1 MAYAFPVDVERIAQ
15 VIEENITPAGRKKAS
30 FLIVQDDI
38 AAGKFTVN
46 TFFFLKNCGRKVTKA
61 VDLDILY
68 QSFEYSAKQKANS

>member
-1 MAYAFPVDVERIAQ
+1 MAYAFPIDVERTAK
-15 VIEENITPAGRKKAS
+15 VIEANITPAGRNKAA

-46 TFFFLKNCGRKVTKA
+46 TFFFLKKCGRKVTKA

-68 QSFEYSAKQKANS
+68 QSFEYNKSNA